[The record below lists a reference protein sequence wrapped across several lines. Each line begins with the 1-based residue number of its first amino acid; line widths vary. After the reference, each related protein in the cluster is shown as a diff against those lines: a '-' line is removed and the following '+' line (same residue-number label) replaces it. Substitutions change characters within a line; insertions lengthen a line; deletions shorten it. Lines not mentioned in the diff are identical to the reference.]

1 MPIVESSILIEAPR
15 EEIFAL
21 AQDYYLRLEWDPF
34 LREMRFLDGAK
45 EATVGVRVAVR
56 AWNRMSME
64 VRYVTLDPPETVA
77 VVMTKGP
84 FFFESFAGSW
94 RFKEDASG
102 ATEVIFRYH
111 FATRWRALRPLL
123 DSIIHRVFTRDIR
136 KRLEGLKCAVDG
148 GMRVGLSVDSR

>member
-1 MPIVESSILIEAPR
+1 MPIVESSITINAPR

-34 LREMRFLDGAK
+34 LRSMRFLDGAT
-45 EATVGVRVAVR
+45 EAAVGVRVAVR

-77 VVMTKGP
+77 MVMTKGP

-94 RFKEDASG
+94 RFKEKG
-102 ATEVIFRYH
+102 AGETEVIFRYH
-111 FATRWRALRPLL
+111 YATRWRALRPLL
-123 DSIIHRVFTRDIR
+123 DGIIQRVFSRDIR
-136 KRLEGLKCAVDG
+136 MRLRGLKDAIDG
-148 GMRVGLSVDSR
+148 GMRVVSS